1 MEIPLT
7 AEFEARLN
15 LIASKTG
22 RPASQAVQELITA
35 YLEHDVWF
43 REEVQKGLT
52 SLDQGKFL
60 SDDQVKQRIERS
72 LRS

>member
-15 LIASKTG
+15 LIASQTG
-22 RPASQAVQELITA
+22 RPAVEVVQELITT
-35 YLEHDVWF
+35 YLEHDRWF

-52 SLDQGKFL
+52 SLDQGKFV
-60 SDDQVKQRIERS
+60 SEEEVKQRIERS